1 MAKGGHFQRNV
12 ELNHLKR
19 GKIKDCYQIFTIE
32 SMIGTKLNL
41 LNKNLRFLLS
51 QFKRSGYEFFRTI
64 VKKIQILLLL
74 LFTTFTFSYKNIFQT
89 ANTTHNIVCLL
100 KVCPSTKQMFPVSFV

>member
-19 GKIKDCYQIFTIE
+19 CKIKDCYQIFTIE

-89 ANTTHNIVCLL
+89 ANTLHNIVC
-100 KVCPSTKQMFPVSFV
+100 P